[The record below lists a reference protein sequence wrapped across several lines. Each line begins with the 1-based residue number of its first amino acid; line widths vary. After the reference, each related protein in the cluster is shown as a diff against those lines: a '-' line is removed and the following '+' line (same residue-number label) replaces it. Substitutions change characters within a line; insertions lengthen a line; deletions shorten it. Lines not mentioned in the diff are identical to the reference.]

1 VSHEAIYKSL
11 FAQSRGLL
19 KKELQAHL
27 RTQRLFRQSRTNN
40 TKCNARV
47 GIIDAVSI
55 ADRPPEVE
63 DRAVPGHREGD
74 LISG

>member
-1 VSHEAIYKSL
+1 M
-11 FAQSRGLL
+11 L

-27 RTQRLFRQSRTNN
+27 RTQRLFRQSRTND
-40 TKCNARV
+40 TKGKARG

-63 DRAVPGHREGD
+63 GRAAPGH
-74 LISG
+74 